1 MAPKKEETAENALAR
16 ARVKRDN
23 VLNSIKGIHVTALA
37 ARSDADRV
45 PSLIIHAEDL
55 NQYVEQFQRQQDVI
69 INALI
74 DLDRVAEFDQDDRP
88 MIASMETM
96 RLEIKT
102 VVASVSE
109 IKSSSSSSI
118 ASAPQQFVPLPKIQL
133 PSFDG
138 NLLEWRSF
146 RDIYVSLVHDNT
158 GIGDAERFHY
168 LKSCLSG
175 DALAVVKSF
184 PLSANN
190 YVLAWEALSVR
201 FDNKRLLASAHLDKL
216 FAFKPIA
223 HQSLPALT
231 SFINTFKENVAIIK
245 ALGVNDLSSFLLFH
259 MGSRV
264 LDSTTIQLFE
274 SNASNSTIP
283 TFDELLSFVQQR
295 CRVLENIKNSS
306 KSDIS
311 TKPHEKYN
319 TRNKTVI
326 SKKSVFAATTSTSV
340 KSKSRG
346 CLSCDKADHSIYRCP
361 KFNDMTVEKRREF
374 VAARK
379 LCFSCMSQSHVLNAC
394 SSTGVCRSCSSKR
407 HHSLLHL
414 NTDQSS
420 AVNKTN
426 QSTSSGPSSGP
437 SADKSSSFS
446 GAACTNSTVVLGT
459 AIIHI
464 KDAWDQIHS
473 VRVLLD
479 SGSQIS
485 AISSDCFA
493 RLGLSKRRFKSDVVG
508 LAQSPVN
515 HVQGVTRCQFSS
527 RFKSDLFPSVE
538 LVILKQITGVMPST
552 RLPTTVRQQY
562 RHLRLA
568 DENFDIPSCI
578 DVLFGADILPSLIR
592 SHAGVEHHSGLPSAL
607 DTQLGWIIF
616 GSFSTPSKSPPVT
629 LTTAIAP
636 PSIGDLLQQFWLV
649 EEPTAP
655 TSPTTEDQWCEEYF
669 TKSTSRDS
677 TGRFCVALPFR
688 HLFASTAQQQ
698 DTPRHGLGDS
708 RSIALKR
715 FYNLEKRL
723 AKDSELYAAY
733 RKFMSTYQTLGH
745 MVPAPEPDVL
755 TRAAYVDD
763 IVIGADTEELLLRRK
778 EDVVGL
784 LRNGACMLS
793 KWTSNSTTV
802 LESVSPDDRVLSIS
816 FDPREEHAVKVLG
829 LHWDTKT
836 DKFAYHT
843 RLDQISSTKRQ
854 DGIYKRPVVKLV
866 RLPVEP

>member
-168 LKSCLSG
+168 LMSCLSG

-264 LDSTTIQLFE
+264 LDPTTIQLFE

-715 FYNLEKRL
+715 FYNLEK
-723 AKDSELYAAY
+723 
-733 RKFMSTYQTLGH
+733 T
-745 MVPAPEPDVL
+745 
-755 TRAAYVDD
+755 
-763 IVIGADTEELLLRRK
+763 
-778 EDVVGL
+778 VG
-784 LRNGACMLS
+784 
-793 KWTSNSTTV
+793 
-802 LESVSPDDRVLSIS
+802 
-816 FDPREEHAVKVLG
+816 
-829 LHWDTKT
+829 
-836 DKFAYHT
+836 
-843 RLDQISSTKRQ
+843 
-854 DGIYKRPVVKLV
+854 
-866 RLPVEP
+866 